1 MIVLDVCSEC
11 GKPDQRSESESGEH
25 VCDECI
31 DKYCEKLE
39 QEWKKKLH

>member
-1 MIVLDVCSEC
+1 MEICSEC
-11 GKPDQRSESESGEH
+11 GKPDQKADVENEKH

-31 DKYCEKLE
+31 DKYCEKQE